1 MSTFVTATPIGSNAI
16 MKLVCRN
23 TPSSTCLIPLILLLA
38 LVLPSCKSFE
48 AYYNRDSNIHQRIN
62 SLELGMTKQNVLNFI
77 QYQPDFINREAYSDG
92 LREIF
97 VYRGSYSRHGWME
110 EATPMVYRLV
120 FENNTLVVIDSDKDF
135 EQIRINDR
143 RRFEQERKEAE
154 EKRTAALIEA
164 QKKSKEKEK

>member
-1 MSTFVTATPIGSNAI
+1 
-16 MKLVCRN
+16 
-23 TPSSTCLIPLILLLA
+23 
-38 LVLPSCKSFE
+38 
-48 AYYNRDSNIHQRIN
+48 
-62 SLELGMTKQNVLNFI
+62 MTKQNVLNFI

-97 VYRGSYSRHGWME
+97 VYRGSYSRLGWME